1 MQKAILME
9 LRRENG
15 KFLRHLPPL
24 LLIELHDVCHG
35 IAIGRLQ
42 RDEIADRI
50 KQPLG
55 VSDESHGLRTL
66 KSPLF
71 QEQRLDVSPPGPRCP
86 DAKARGNP
94 DGERCLAI
102 TLDTERQTLYL
113 KRTDDI
119 AVTVYLMAFRS
130 KCSLICSRY
139 SRKWAYRGLMMMRI
153 SKEDQQ
159 VN

>member
-9 LRRENG
+9 VRRENG
-15 KFLRHLPPL
+15 KLLRHLPPL

-71 QEQRLDVSPPGPRCP
+71 QEQRLDVSPPCPRCP
-86 DAKARGNP
+86 DAQSRGNP
-94 DGERCLAI
+94 DWQRCLSE
-102 TLDTERQTLYL
+102 TLDAERQSIYL
-113 KRTDDI
+113 KRTNDI
-119 AVTVYLMAFRS
+119 TVAVYLMTFMV
-130 KCSLICSRY
+130 KMLIDMLQILTQV
-139 SRKWAYRGLMMMRI
+139 GI
-153 SKEDQQ
+153 SGIDDDAHK
-159 VN
+159 